1 MVDSVNPDA
10 YKQMHIVYE
19 ALAELGIRDK
29 TIITVFNKQDML
41 ETDQVLK
48 DFKADYTVRISAK
61 TGKGV
66 DKLLDTIEKVLMEQK
81 ILIEELFSYNEAG
94 KIQAIRK
101 YGQLI
106 DEEYREDGILV
117 KAYISKDLLRSI

>member
-1 MVDSVNPDA
+1 
-10 YKQMHIVYE
+10 
-19 ALAELGIRDK
+19 
-29 TIITVFNKQDML
+29 ML

-106 DEEYREDGILV
+106 DEEYRRMGF
-117 KAYISKDLLRSI
+117 